1 MLFIT
6 LAYAGMAWGKSA
18 KSAKSGKSSKSDG
31 NDYTII
37 HHVKDAKSAKSIA
50 KSPKSAKSV
59 KTKKPTT
66 ITKSPTKRTKS
77 PSNSCPIKPQE
88 INTYLCPHWV
98 TCPDKSSF
106 VGIKD
111 KPYTQEIIIGGSLE
125 EGLRIHPGDALPALG
140 DTVYFLWAGAD
151 GKVNISWGSND
162 CNQDAYMNP
171 RIVLF
176 QTRLSADAGTAVF
189 SSYTFDSYIISFE
202 SFVLAGVTAY
212 TTLDFQIEFFENGDL
227 HFCYGPL
234 VIGAD
239 AFFEAGLGVE
249 FPMVG
254 YTTEI
259 VVAVLP
265 ASGLGAGVGAGVGG
279 YISLIPDGA
288 CHCLSFQCPD
298 NGK

>member
-1 MLFIT
+1 
-6 LAYAGMAWGKSA
+6 
-18 KSAKSGKSSKSDG
+18 
-31 NDYTII
+31 
-37 HHVKDAKSAKSIA
+37 VKEAKSAKSIA

-59 KTKKPTT
+59 KTKKSTT
-66 ITKSPTKRTKS
+66 T
-77 PSNSCPIKPQE
+77 NSCPIKPQE

-98 TCPDKSSF
+98 TCPEKTSF

-162 CNQDAYMNP
+162 CNQDAFLNP

-176 QTRLSADAGTAVF
+176 QTRLSADAVTNVF

-202 SFVLAGVTAY
+202 SFVFAGV

-239 AFFEAGLGVE
+239 AYFEAGLGVE

-254 YTTEI
+254 YTTDI

-298 NGK
+298 SGK